1 MSYRDQ
7 YETYREVGQQ
17 LNSKLLDAYSDQ
29 ELILNSAESLGIDH
43 DGTHIFYDFE
53 SDMTVHY
60 EFMLYEYRRDGL
72 TAAEHYHNEGHW
84 DTEIERTVL
93 EATINADTSLF
104 EIDAVDA
111 TDNRIVVADIL
122 NDGEEVSIVD
132 INLSQTAKPGVLLFF
147 RPVRYEEFTITSGV
161 SLPFPGE
168 HKDHLQTEYEDRVNS
183 ADSQST
189 SLQRFVTF
197 YDLYRDYGIHMQ
209 YE

>member
-1 MSYRDQ
+1 MTYRDQ

-17 LNSKLLDAYSDQ
+17 LNSKLLDAYSEQ

-43 DGTHIFYDFE
+43 DGTHIFYDVE
-53 SDMTVHY
+53 SDMAVHY

-72 TAAEHYHNEGHW
+72 TAAEHYHKEGHW
-84 DTEIERTVL
+84 DTETERTVL
-93 EATINADTSLF
+93 EATIDADTSLF

-111 TDNRIVVADIL
+111 TDDRIVVTDIL
-122 NDGEEVSIVD
+122 NDCEEVSIVD
-132 INLSQTAKPGVLLFF
+132 INLSQTAEPGVLLFF

-161 SLPFPGE
+161 SFPFPGD
-168 HKDHLQTEYEDRVNS
+168 HKDRLQTEYENRVNP
-183 ADSQST
+183 ADPQST

-197 YDLYRDYGIHMQ
+197 YDLYCDYGIHMQ